1 MAVKKTKLG
10 YQLRWYD
17 ADGQE
22 RKRTYK
28 GISRLEAE
36 KLHRETL
43 AQRDRG
49 DRLPD
54 ERRAP
59 TFATF
64 AARWLEEAVGPGS
77 RLLAGNTSNSF
88 GRICCRRSATCA
100 SQRSPSPGRFG
111 SSATCKSVG
120 SRPAGL
126 T

>member
-1 MAVKKTKLG
+1 MAIKKTKLG

-17 ADGQE
+17 SDGLE

-36 KLHRETL
+36 RLHREIL

-49 DRLPD
+49 DRPPD

-64 AARWLEEAVGPGS
+64 APGGWRSAVEVGS
-77 RLLAGNTSNSF
+77 RPSAGSTSNSF
-88 GRICCRRSATCA
+88 GHTSYRFSA
-100 SQRSPSPGRFG
+100 
-111 SSATCKSVG
+111 KSG
-120 SRPAGL
+120 SRQ
-126 T
+126 